1 LLLILLQLLPGM
13 LQLANKLLLVVLGL
27 SSQSTRCRHNQ
38 TAAAAAVPFQHQLTV
53 TLLIVAAA

>member
-27 SSQSTRCRHNQ
+27 RSGSTQ
-38 TAAAAAVPFQHQLTV
+38 
-53 TLLIVAAA
+53 